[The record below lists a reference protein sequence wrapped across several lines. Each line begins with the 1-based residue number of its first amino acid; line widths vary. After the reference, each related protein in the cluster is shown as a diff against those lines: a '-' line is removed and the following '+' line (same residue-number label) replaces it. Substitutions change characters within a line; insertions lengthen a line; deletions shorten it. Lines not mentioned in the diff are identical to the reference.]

1 MLPDGDALS
10 DLNDLRFF
18 VNVVEHGGFS
28 AAGRALGIPK
38 SRLSQRIA
46 KLEERLGVRLLQRT
60 TRRFAV
66 TDIGERFLAHCRAML
81 EQAQAAKDAIDELR
95 GEPCGWVKLSCP
107 ISMGPSLMAELL
119 PEFLARYPGMQ
130 VRLLVSDRRVDLI
143 GEGFDIAIR
152 VRNKLDTDTSLVL
165 RTLGTSRVLLV
176 AKPDF
181 LDSRGRPRVPQE
193 LASFPLLSMYEHEGP
208 QLLELQDAE
217 QRREQVQMQAR
228 LICGNFPVL
237 LKAAANGLGIASL
250 PEEVCTPAIASGELE
265 VVLPQWSMPQGTA
278 HFVYPSRRGLLP
290 GVRAMVE
297 FLAER
302 LRPT

>member
-1 MLPDGDALS
+1 MLPEGDALT

-60 TRRFAV
+60 TRKFVV

-107 ISMGPSLMAELL
+107 ISMGPTLMAELL
-119 PEFLARYPGMQ
+119 PEFLEHYPRMQ

-152 VRNKLDTDTSLVL
+152 VRSKLDTDASLVL
-165 RTLGTSRVLLV
+165 RTIGTSRVLLV
-176 AKPDF
+176 AKPAF
-181 LDSRGRPRVPQE
+181 LEMQGRPRTPQD
-193 LASFPLLSMYEHEGP
+193 LASLPLLSMHEHDGP
-208 QLLELQDAE
+208 QLLELQGPDI
-217 QRREQVQMQAR
+217 RREQVQMQAR

-237 LKAAANGLGIASL
+237 LKAATSGLGIALL
-250 PEEVCTPAIASGELE
+250 PEAACASAIAGGELE
-265 VVLPQWSMPQGTA
+265 VVLPRWSMPQGTA
-278 HFVYPSRRGLLP
+278 HFVYPTRRGLLP
-290 GVRAMVE
+290 GVRAMVD
-297 FLAER
+297 FLADR
-302 LRPT
+302 LHLN